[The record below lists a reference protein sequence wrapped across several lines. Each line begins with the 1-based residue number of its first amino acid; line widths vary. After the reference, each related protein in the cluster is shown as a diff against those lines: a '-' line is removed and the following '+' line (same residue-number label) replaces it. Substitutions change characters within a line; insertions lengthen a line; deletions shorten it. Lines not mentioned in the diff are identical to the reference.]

1 MNELSKRLPLEERLL
16 QLAEECSELSKACLK
31 ARRAITKT
39 NPTPKST
46 LECFQE
52 ITEEAADVLLC
63 MHACGIVPDPE
74 NLAGNTM
81 LNTAVFKY
89 RRWIQRLDEE
99 AKKNEQN
106 G

>member
-1 MNELSKRLPLEERLL
+1 MNELNKRLPLEERLL

-63 MHACGIVPDPE
+63 MHACGIAPDSE
-74 NLAGNTM
+74 KLTGVAM
-81 LNTAVFKY
+81 LDTAIYKY
-89 RRWIQRLDEE
+89 HRWIQRLDEE
-99 AKKNEQN
+99 ATKNEQL
-106 G
+106 